1 MPNRPLYGRILP
13 MKDGW
18 LVCPICR
25 RNKRLKRIREDE
37 EADRISLLCR
47 DCKNEVYVSI
57 HHGQCFESRSQ
68 QDAR

>member
-1 MPNRPLYGRILP
+1 MPNKPQYGKILP

-37 EADRISLLCR
+37 EADRINLLCR